1 MKRITISILLLTLF
15 VQSSMPDYPTSL
27 DKKIT
32 KQISRLWKTVE
43 IKKEVLHFKDSTL
56 NIPDRSFYRLTSQ
69 DSLVG
74 IMVINKAKGCH
85 VGGCDGDGQNQM
97 YEYFYYMV
105 IYNPDL
111 TIKNVKVLQYE
122 PEYGY
127 EIAAKRWLRKFIG
140 TNGCELRYGHEI
152 DAISGATIS
161 GLSIVADVNNLC
173 YLMEGMF

>member
-1 MKRITISILLLTLF
+1 MKRITISLLLLTLF
-15 VQSSMPDYPTSL
+15 IQSGVPDYPSQL

-32 KQISRLWKTVE
+32 KHIRRLWKDREV
-43 IKKEVLHFKDSTL
+43 KKEILHFKDSTL

-127 EIAAKRWLRKFIG
+127 EIAAKRWLKKFAG
-140 TNGCELRYGHEI
+140 TNGCELRYSHEI

-161 GLSIVADVNNLC
+161 GQSIVADVNNLC
-173 YLMEGMF
+173 YLMEGML